1 MSSVITL
8 AGDFPAD
15 AAKHA
20 ATLDLHQRLA
30 DPQVSYSQHARPS
43 ISTSASTGK
52 PVVTRHEILALL
64 NDLPFPA
71 RVQFVLKAIAP
82 SAICDEVIASLYSA
96 AMKVYT
102 RDGGSEIRQETT
114 AAASDDLA
122 GVADRT
128 DLEEEGD
135 DLDWEFL
142 TSLDL
147 CTITPQSATAQGF
160 PSRTIDN
167 GKRFSSEDN
176 YQSISATM
184 ETNATVT
191 PDQSLKLMVGEHFH
205 LLELLVATAP
215 HLGDASRRIF
225 EDYVRSNGQRF
236 RLRFLDA
243 MIASPLISD
252 EFFLDAMA
260 PMPRTTVARCLKAW
274 ANHRLLRIGLF
285 DQLIQQAF
293 VQIVINSKSFQVDT
307 KDVQDEITLGSD
319 NMLLNSGVLAYP
331 GFRFMRWN
339 LHAKLYTQW
348 IEDRFAKCGD
358 DVLARGDFMQSLF
371 ITISPSH
378 EAYAFI
384 VRCALKFPSFSFSSH
399 VGNDIKDAL
408 RAMIET
414 GKLLK
419 PDMCPHLQP
428 VALPEHLLK
437 GISSSSWRAIMGSHV
452 KETQDKGL
460 IITSDALLN
469 LLHQIVVNRIGSKFA
484 KRMALWVAPL
494 AIRYFEQLP
503 SEVLI
508 QSSFFCSSKFR
519 GSDHASKT
527 AELFTSYYKSA
538 IKQIHSHLLVG
549 RMALAWTNMH
559 NRVTDAHLPTTDTD
573 ARQAFWEKWHASCTV
588 ALHDVLDQKIPEL
601 RGRSLNASFT
611 RKQPDSLVSL
621 YGLVDLV
628 FSLIQ
633 QAWEKWKEESLKL
646 GPSADNGHW
655 WKGSKAEQLYAWLS
669 KMVSSVQAC
678 ADARGPFDEV
688 RASRRL
694 HDETVSF
701 SPQLFAALRA
711 EIAATRLD
719 TINENKLWIQRFADT
734 LWAFGIQNVFP
745 AKLTGDDADQWLAR
759 YTDIC
764 FMGLEKGTEI
774 AQVDGGRK
782 RLVWIENS
790 YRFEKLDSKAQQSVS
805 KLFKTYLER
814 ILDCSVYFAGYE
826 TENVLFRCFDALCGM
841 LKKPSKKGLPE
852 NIFSGVES
860 QYFALLHRLPVKLQ
874 KRELD
879 NITLL
884 IGNVLVHDVL
894 KAQSLFELVERNNK
908 EVSEAVMAGLLSNNV
923 FRESI
928 MKTPTWWATAP
939 ISLQG
944 LRDEH
949 ANRKSAEPDERILFY
964 LAMLQA
970 SMKAGA
976 RDLGCTLESLR
987 KRTRNERGMVTRV
1000 IYQWLSDNTCRWLPM
1015 ILNLSQPDR
1024 ALEVSE
1030 ATVKTL
1036 SQMIEADLQRRD
1048 SVARLS
1054 LLTWPR
1060 AIISLLMR
1068 ARMNSEAYVP
1078 VFRVWIDFAINT
1090 DWVFVAANSGD
1101 EGLEKYN
1108 WCDGFRV
1115 SGPAW
1120 ASQLVQYT
1128 APDLQGVQ
1136 TTYAHFL
1143 ERVPKK
1149 RELYTTWLVQHSRK
1163 METVAT
1169 GTRLTPVQCVKM
1181 LNESLDNAQRA
1192 EYERRAHSQ
1201 EDRSWLLKPAY
1212 DVAEG
1217 LESEVELN
1225 RISCLFDVVGSGWQE
1240 VPELIHVLNVIT
1252 ESVRLCTMRKAA
1264 ADITKITLTRKLFQF
1279 LTRRQALW
1287 FCIPELQVLG
1297 EALFMDAV
1305 ERCRSDDEE
1314 ASTTTLPVSDS
1325 TALEQWLEIQLRKP
1339 LADVIQCEC
1348 FFQDPV
1354 HRSFFLEALRENNFR
1369 TADRLQ
1375 CDLQIPPP
1383 NRSNIASMLYRIC
1396 PTSAIHVDLVRRVLM
1411 TERTDL
1417 LTPYVKD
1424 PKSSFSGPL
1433 KRIQGKGSRVLL
1445 EPREFRSAV
1454 GFMNGQQA
1462 TLVGLDILRTA
1473 MSLSNSLAV
1482 TQHNMEQYAGWP
1494 TVDYKAYIDLIFKM
1508 RDADQPSHLLETI
1521 ILRSFDHD
1529 SCLVILSQL
1538 LSVENLPKLPQRVL
1552 VSILERLPAIV
1563 RPSQFVDLLALLLA
1577 KSARRDAIGVVFHKA
1592 IVRMLLSSVESVTAA
1607 ELLEAEWNEANLHID
1622 VRTELFAHCLKV
1634 ICSHEGTVALDVNP
1648 VAKSAWKIFD
1658 SACAQP
1664 GGLALE
1670 SLGSVCGLT
1679 YRSDDRNIMERIRM
1693 LGNARYALPEWAKL
1707 DPNEESAD
1715 AAQFLKV
1722 ESLWRQHVG
1731 LTYKEEFTRARMV
1744 QNLSTLAKGLRT
1756 STDPLRRGL
1765 GFMCFVK
1772 TLSLSHHLMGDRDLV
1787 KAEDDEDYVISA
1799 LDTELTNRFA
1809 QRLDDTVVAE
1819 MKTTLYRHQD
1829 QSLAHLL
1836 GLACAAS
1843 ICRRAASDKIINYV
1857 KECEDSAVVIL
1868 RKQFERCLGEVL
1880 QRPLLASG
1888 EGDNETDDAL
1898 VIRLVARQAAYAT
1911 IGVLTE
1917 GFRSGVAMYLEPANR
1932 NANANIVKQYVD
1944 CVLTSPFAKR
1954 LAVLRLETFG
1964 LATVGLETVGMS
1976 SLCALF

>member
-1 MSSVITL
+1 MPLPLMSSIITL

-15 AAKHA
+15 SAKHA
-20 ATLDLHQRLA
+20 ATLELHQRLA
-30 DPQVSYSQHARPS
+30 DPQVSYSQHARSS
-43 ISTSASTGK
+43 ISSTSSSTGG

-71 RVQFVLKAIAP
+71 RIQFVLKAIAP
-82 SAICDEVIASLYSA
+82 SAIRDEVIASLYNV
-96 AMKVYT
+96 AMKVYN
-102 RDGGSEIRQETT
+102 RDGRSEIRQETSAT
-114 AAASDDLA
+114 SDDLA

-128 DLEEEGD
+128 DLETEDD

-147 CTITPQSATAQGF
+147 CSITPHSAKAQDF
-160 PSRTIDN
+160 PSRTNDN
-167 GKRFSSEDN
+167 GKPLSSEDN
-176 YQSISATM
+176 HQSTAATM
-184 ETNATVT
+184 ETSATGT

-215 HLGDASRRIF
+215 HLGDAGRRIF

-252 EFFLDAMA
+252 QFFLDAMA
-260 PMPRTTVARCLKAW
+260 PMPRTTVAKCLKAW

-285 DQLIQQAF
+285 DQLILQAF
-293 VQIVINSKSFQVDT
+293 VQIVTNSRSFMIDT

-348 IEDRFAKCGD
+348 IEDCFVKCGD

-371 ITISPSH
+371 NTISPAE

-384 VRCALKFPSFSFSSH
+384 VKCVLKFPSFSFSSH
-399 VGNDIKDAL
+399 VANDIRDAL
-408 RAMIET
+408 RAMIKT

-419 PDMCPHLQP
+419 PDVCPHLQRIA
-428 VALPEHLLK
+428 VPERLLK
-437 GISSSSWRAIMGSHV
+437 GISSSSWNAIIGEYV
-452 KETQDKGL
+452 EETQEKGL
-460 IITSDALLN
+460 IITSETLSN
-469 LLHQIVVNRIGSKFA
+469 LLHQVVGNGIRSKFA
-484 KRMALWVAPL
+484 KRMALWLTPL

-503 SEVLI
+503 NEVLI
-508 QSSFFCSSKFR
+508 QSSFFCSSKLC
-519 GSDHASKT
+519 GSDCASKT
-527 AELFTSYYKSA
+527 AELFTSFYKSA
-538 IKQIHSHLLVG
+538 KTQMHSHLLVG
-549 RMALAWTNMH
+549 RLALAWTNMH
-559 NRVTDAHLPTTDTD
+559 NRVTDAHLPTADTE

-588 ALHDVLDQKIPEL
+588 SLHDVLDQKIREL
-601 RGRSLNASFT
+601 RSRTLNASCI
-611 RKQPDSLVSL
+611 RSVPDSLVSL

-628 FSLIQ
+628 FSCIQ
-633 QAWEKWKEESLKL
+633 QAWERWKDASLKL
-646 GPSADNGHW
+646 GPDADDGHW

-669 KMVSSVQAC
+669 KMVTSVQAC
-678 ADARGPFDEV
+678 AQLRGPFDEV
-688 RASRRL
+688 RSLRRL
-694 HDETVSF
+694 RDQTVSF
-701 SPQLFAALRA
+701 CPQLFAALRT

-719 TINENKLWIQRFADT
+719 TINENTLWIQRFADT
-734 LWAFGIQNVFP
+734 LWAFGIQDVFP
-745 AKLTGDDADQWLAR
+745 AKLTGNCADQWLAC

-774 AQVDGGRK
+774 ASIDGGRK
-782 RLVWIENS
+782 RLVWIETS
-790 YRFEKLDSKAQQSVS
+790 YRFEKIDPKAQQSLLM
-805 KLFKTYLER
+805 LFKTYLER
-814 ILDCSVYFAGYE
+814 TLNCSSYFAGSD
-826 TENVLFRCFDALCGM
+826 TQNSLFRCFDALCGM
-841 LKKPSKKGLPE
+841 LKKPLKKGSPQDVY
-852 NIFSGVES
+852 SGVES
-860 QYFALLHRLPVKLQ
+860 QYFALLHRLPVKMQ

-879 NITLL
+879 NIILL
-884 IGNVLVHDVL
+884 IGNVLVHDVH
-894 KAQSLFELVERNNK
+894 KAQSLFQLVERNDK
-908 EVSEAVMAGLLSNNV
+908 EISEAVITGLLSDKV

-939 ISLQG
+939 ISIQG

-949 ANRKSAEPDERILFY
+949 ANRKSADPDERASFY

-987 KRTRNERGMVTRV
+987 KRTRNERGTVTRA
-1000 IYQWLSDNTCRWLPM
+1000 IYQWLSDNTCSWLPM
-1015 ILNLSQPDR
+1015 ILDLSRPDH

-1048 SVARLS
+1048 SVACLS
-1054 LLTWPR
+1054 LVAWPR
-1060 AIISLLMR
+1060 AIISLLTR
-1068 ARMNSEAYVP
+1068 ARMHSEAYVP

-1090 DWVFVAANSGD
+1090 DWVFVAVTSGD
-1101 EGLEKYN
+1101 EGLEKYT
-1108 WCDGFRV
+1108 WCNGFRGCG
-1115 SGPAW
+1115 SAW
-1120 ASQLVQYT
+1120 ASQLVHCT

-1143 ERVPKK
+1143 ERVTKK

-1163 METVAT
+1163 MEPVAT
-1169 GTRLTPVQCVKM
+1169 GTRLTPAQCVKM
-1181 LNESLDNAQRA
+1181 LSESLNNARKA
-1192 EYERRAHSQ
+1192 EYDRRAHSQ

-1217 LESEVELN
+1217 LESEVELK
-1225 RISCLFDVVGSGWQE
+1225 RITCLFDVVGTGWQE
-1240 VPELIHVLNVIT
+1240 VPELIHILNVVT
-1252 ESVRLCTMRKAA
+1252 ESVRMCTMRKTA
-1264 ADITKITLTRKLFQF
+1264 ADITKITLTRKLFQI
-1279 LTRRQALW
+1279 LTQQQALW

-1305 ERCRSDDEE
+1305 ERCRSEDEE
-1314 ASTTTLPVSDS
+1314 ASSTTLPVSDS
-1325 TALEQWLEIQLRKP
+1325 TALEHWLEIQLRKP
-1339 LADVIQCEC
+1339 LADAVQSEC

-1354 HRSFFLEALRENNFR
+1354 HRSFFLEALRENNLR
-1369 TADRLQ
+1369 TADQLQ

-1383 NRSNIASMLYRIC
+1383 NRANIASVLYRIC

-1417 LTPYVKD
+1417 LTPYLKD
-1424 PKSSFSGPL
+1424 PKCSFYGPL

-1445 EPREFRSAV
+1445 EPREFCSAV

-1473 MSLSNSLAV
+1473 MSPANSLAV
-1482 TQHNMEQYAGWP
+1482 TQYNMEQYAGWP
-1494 TVDYKAYIDLIFKM
+1494 TVDYKAYIDLIFKL
-1508 RDADQPSHLLETI
+1508 RDANQPSHLLETI

-1552 VSILERLPAIV
+1552 VSILERLPTIV
-1563 RPSQFVDLLALLLA
+1563 RASQFVDLLALLLA
-1577 KSARRDAIGVVFHKA
+1577 KSGRRDAIGIVFHKA
-1592 IVRMLLSSVESVTAA
+1592 IVRMLFSSVESVTAA

-1634 ICSHEGTVALDVNP
+1634 ICNHEGMLALDVNP
-1648 VAKSAWKIFD
+1648 VAKTAWKIFD

-1664 GGLALE
+1664 DVLTVE
-1670 SLGSVCGLT
+1670 PLGSVCGLT
-1679 YRSDDRNIMERIRM
+1679 YRSNDRNIMEGIRM

-1707 DPNEESAD
+1707 DPNGESAD
-1715 AAQFLKV
+1715 AAHFSKV

-1731 LTYKEEFTRARMV
+1731 LTYKEESTRARMV
-1744 QNLSTLAKGLRT
+1744 QNLSALAKGLRA
-1756 STDPLRRGL
+1756 STDALRRGL

-1772 TLSLSHHLMGDRDLV
+1772 TMSLSHLLMGDLV
-1787 KAEDDEDYVISA
+1787 KWEDDENYVISA

-1809 QRLDDTVVAE
+1809 QRLDDTVLEE

-1843 ICRRAASDKIINYV
+1843 ICRRAERAKIVEYV
-1857 KECEDSAVVIL
+1857 KECKDRAVVIL
-1868 RKQFERCLGEVL
+1868 RTQFERCLHEVL
-1880 QRPLLASG
+1880 QRPLLAPG
-1888 EGDNETDDAL
+1888 DGDNETDDAL
-1898 VIRLVARQAAYAT
+1898 VVRLVARQAAYAS
-1911 IGVLTE
+1911 IGALTE
-1917 GFRSGVAMYLEPANR
+1917 GFRSGVTTYWKPSSG
-1932 NANANIVKQYVD
+1932 NANTNIVKQYVE
-1944 CVLTSPFAKR
+1944 CVLINPFEKQ
-1954 LAVLRLETFG
+1954 LALLRLETVG
-1964 LATVGLETVGMS
+1964 LAYLRAVS
-1976 SLCALF
+1976 S